1 MRGLSL
7 VLLVVSLQLS
17 FNAQAQRPACPTT
30 TPPGE
35 SLGKPFPPSERWYGS
50 ETLAVILTPD
60 GIWLGSAKLHYRGK
74 LFWWSY
80 GFEPGS
86 ESHLKV
92 SGRRL
97 DGAAPPA
104 DVSRPS
110 NAYAPS
116 SWWVGYARCCRVPL
130 DRLLGDFGRVQRA
143 ATQLYRRCVGLVAD
157 AS

>member
-35 SLGKPFPPSERWYGS
+35 SLGKPFPPSETWYGS
-50 ETLAVILTPD
+50 ETLAVILPPE

-97 DGAAPPA
+97 AGAAPP
-104 DVSRPS
+104 
-110 NAYAPS
+110 
-116 SWWVGYARCCRVPL
+116 
-130 DRLLGDFGRVQRA
+130 
-143 ATQLYRRCVGLVAD
+143 
-157 AS
+157 